1 MLRSLYIQN
10 YALIEKLDIS
20 FSSGFSVIT
29 GETGAGKSII
39 LGAIG
44 LLLGQ
49 RADVKAIRVGASKC
63 IIEARF
69 DISAYGMQPFFEE
82 NELEYE
88 EECILRREVSA
99 SGKSRAFINDTPASL
114 AQMKELGE
122 QLIDVHSQ
130 HQNLLLN
137 KEGFQLNVL
146 DILSHNE
153 EALSA
158 YQHIFGAWKQ
168 AQQDLEALVARANQD
183 KSDEDYI
190 RFQLEQLEEAHLS
203 AGEQEELEQEADTLS
218 HAEEIKAGLY
228 RVGQTLYS
236 DEGGLLSG
244 LKECLNT
251 MLGLQRVYPVAGE
264 LAERMESTYIE
275 LKDISQEVSG
285 KEDEIEF
292 NPERLDEVN
301 ERLNLIYTL
310 QQKHRVSTVGEL
322 LALTDEY
329 AAKLSA
335 ITSSDEH
342 IEELKARCDA
352 LYNKVKK
359 QAAVLTKARTA
370 AAREVEKQMAARLV
384 PLGMPNVRFQVE
396 IGARKE
402 PGIHGADTVNFL
414 FSANKNGALQSVSSV
429 ASGGEIARVMLSI
442 KAMIAGAVKLPTI
455 VFDEIDTG
463 VSGEIADRMADIMQ
477 EMGEQDRQVISITHL
492 PQIAARGC
500 AHYKVYKQ
508 DNETETNSH
517 IRRLTDDE
525 RVEEIAHM
533 LSGAKLTEAAL
544 NNARALLEVS
554 NSKYPYMVDNSEMIF
569 GVRAVIE
576 AIQAG
581 KEIDKILVK
590 KDIQSDLSK
599 ELFAVLKGTLIPVQ
613 RVPVERINRVTRK
626 NHQGV
631 IAFISSVTYQKTE
644 DLVPFLFEQGKN
656 PLFVMLDGITDVRN
670 FGAIAR
676 TCECAAVDAVIIPAR
691 NSVSV
696 NADAMKTSAGA
707 LHTLP
712 VCREHSLKETLQFLK
727 NSGFHIVAATEKG
740 DYDYTKADY
749 TGPMCIIMG
758 AEDKGVSYDNLA
770 LCDEWVKIPMLGTI
784 ESLNVSVAAGILI
797 YEAVKQRTN

>member
-69 DISAYGMQPFFEE
+69 DISAYSMQLFFEE

-122 QLIDVHSQ
+122 LLIDVHSQ

-158 YQHIFGAWKQ
+158 YQNIFGEWKE

-203 AGEQEELEQEADTLS
+203 VGEQEELEQEADTLS

-292 NPERLDEVN
+292 NPERLEEVN

-310 QQKHRVSTVGEL
+310 QQKHRVATVGEL
-322 LALTDEY
+322 LTLTDEY
-329 AAKLSA
+329 TAKLSA
-335 ITSSDEH
+335 ITSSDER

-359 QAAVLTKARTA
+359 QAVVLTKARIA
-370 AAREVEKQMAARLV
+370 AACEVEKQMAARLI

-396 IGARKE
+396 IGVRKE

-414 FSANKNGALQSVSSV
+414 FSANKNGALQSISSV

-492 PQIAARGC
+492 PQIAARGR

-544 NNARALLEVS
+544 NNARALMEVA
-554 NSKYPYMVDNSEMIF
+554 NSK
-569 GVRAVIE
+569 
-576 AIQAG
+576 
-581 KEIDKILVK
+581 L
-590 KDIQSDLSK
+590 
-599 ELFAVLKGTLIPVQ
+599 
-613 RVPVERINRVTRK
+613 
-626 NHQGV
+626 
-631 IAFISSVTYQKTE
+631 
-644 DLVPFLFEQGKN
+644 
-656 PLFVMLDGITDVRN
+656 
-670 FGAIAR
+670 
-676 TCECAAVDAVIIPAR
+676 
-691 NSVSV
+691 
-696 NADAMKTSAGA
+696 
-707 LHTLP
+707 
-712 VCREHSLKETLQFLK
+712 
-727 NSGFHIVAATEKG
+727 
-740 DYDYTKADY
+740 
-749 TGPMCIIMG
+749 
-758 AEDKGVSYDNLA
+758 
-770 LCDEWVKIPMLGTI
+770 
-784 ESLNVSVAAGILI
+784 
-797 YEAVKQRTN
+797 

>member
-20 FSSGFSVIT
+20 FGSGFSVIT

-49 RADVKAIRVGASKC
+49 RADVKAIRIGASKC
-63 IIEARF
+63 VIEARF

-114 AQMKELGE
+114 VQMKELGE

-153 EALSA
+153 DALSA
-158 YQHIFGAWKQ
+158 YQTVYREWKQ
-168 AQQDLEALVARANQD
+168 AQQDLEDLMARARQD
-183 KSDEDYI
+183 KTDEDYI
-190 RFQLEQLEEAHLS
+190 RFQLEQLEEARLS
-203 AGEQEELEQEADTLS
+203 AGEQEELEQEAEMLS
-218 HAEEIKAGLY
+218 HAEEIKAGLF
-228 RVGQTLYS
+228 RAGQILYS
-236 DEGGLLSG
+236 DEGGLTSG

-251 MLGLQRVYPVAGE
+251 MLGLQNVYPATGE
-264 LAERMESTYIE
+264 FAERLESTYIE
-275 LKDISQEVSG
+275 LKDISQEISD
-285 KEDEIEF
+285 KEEEVEF
-292 NPERLDEVN
+292 NPERLEEVN

-310 QQKHRVSTVGEL
+310 QQKHRVSTIDEL

-329 AAKLSA
+329 AVKLSA
-335 ITSSDEH
+335 ITSSEEN
-342 IEELKARCDA
+342 IEELKARCDT

-370 AAREVEKQMAARLV
+370 AAREVEKQMAARLI

-396 IGARKE
+396 IGIRKE

-414 FSANKNGALQSVSSV
+414 FSANKNGALQSISSV

-517 IRRLTDDE
+517 IRRLTDGE

-533 LSGAKLTEAAL
+533 LSGATLTEAAL
-544 NNARALLEVS
+544 NNAKVLLG
-554 NSKYPYMVDNSEMIF
+554 NSK
-569 GVRAVIE
+569 
-576 AIQAG
+576 
-581 KEIDKILVK
+581 
-590 KDIQSDLSK
+590 
-599 ELFAVLKGTLIPVQ
+599 
-613 RVPVERINRVTRK
+613 
-626 NHQGV
+626 
-631 IAFISSVTYQKTE
+631 
-644 DLVPFLFEQGKN
+644 
-656 PLFVMLDGITDVRN
+656 
-670 FGAIAR
+670 
-676 TCECAAVDAVIIPAR
+676 
-691 NSVSV
+691 
-696 NADAMKTSAGA
+696 
-707 LHTLP
+707 
-712 VCREHSLKETLQFLK
+712 
-727 NSGFHIVAATEKG
+727 
-740 DYDYTKADY
+740 
-749 TGPMCIIMG
+749 
-758 AEDKGVSYDNLA
+758 
-770 LCDEWVKIPMLGTI
+770 
-784 ESLNVSVAAGILI
+784 
-797 YEAVKQRTN
+797 